1 MATIKD
7 LLSNMISK
15 IHTKMD
21 APTGAEPHQ
30 QLVTDGNG
38 DWVPVDRLAWKE
50 GEKVEI
56 TWDGNTE
63 GLISVDGAD
72 GTAALYKVS
81 DLLLDD
87 TVIKAGVIFLSN
99 GLSVNVDTVWE
110 TYASM
115 GLITEDIAFFA
126 ESGVAFVRRAGTS
139 AIGFTFTETGVYF
152 VSAKIT
158 DSVTNYTASFV
169 SDSQTIHPIP
179 AEYLPGYFKLFVV
192 TAANGGDFEN
202 DTYTANM
209 TRDEA
214 MAVLQNYPFAVMKA
228 GNKIYWLSIVLIQ
241 NDMFIMTFYDRS
253 GDIEVTL
260 MYNADG
266 TIVFFNP

>member
-1 MATIKD
+1 MSTGKTIALIKGIGGGSGSGGGAS
-7 LLSNMISK
+7 LP
-15 IHTKMD
+15 TA
-21 APTGAEPHQ
+21 APYQ
-30 QLVTDGNG
+30 QLVTDGEG
-38 DWVPVDRLAWKE
+38 KWVAEDRLAWKTLQKGSE
-50 GEKVEI
+50 LIPETNLSFTAQSGLMAGDAPLDTLLVAGEKYVVN
-56 TWDGNTE
+56 WDGKEYVSTCQTASEGFPILGNYSLYDPAMDNTGE
-63 GLISVDGAD
+63 PFCAVQLFTLIFYTQDE
-72 GTAALYKVS
+72 AATH
-81 DLLLDD
+81 
-87 TVIKAGVIFLSN
+87 TV
-99 GLSVNVDTVWE
+99 GLSAMSEAVRTV
-110 TYASM
+110 
-115 GLITEDIAFFA
+115 
-126 ESGVAFVRRAGTS
+126 
-139 AIGFTFTETGVYF
+139 
-152 VSAKIT
+152 
-158 DSVTNYTASFV
+158 
-169 SDSQTIHPIP
+169 P